1 MDVTSH
7 RLTPWP
13 ALLLALL
20 PSSVRAQSLVGFEGL
35 ASPPALDGR
44 SSFSDANGGS
54 LVHAGMTWDS
64 RLNVLGASHRTG
76 NDPSNP
82 LSSIPHGGSF
92 FVTNEA
98 YPGDGDGISIT
109 PAAPGAPVLVG
120 AWFGQVEYYGYGHGA
135 MTITLEALNGGTVLD
150 SASVSL
156 VANTGNTPLPMA
168 YLDASSFATLTGVTG
183 YRIRQDPLLAG
194 SRYWS
199 ADDFT
204 FAPVP
209 EPPGIMAGA
218 GAGLVALA
226 TWRRTRRARRP
237 ASGASLPA

>member
-1 MDVTSH
+1 
-7 RLTPWP
+7 
-13 ALLLALL
+13 
-20 PSSVRAQSLVGFEGL
+20 
-35 ASPPALDGR
+35 
-44 SSFSDANGGS
+44 
-54 LVHAGMTWDS
+54 MTWDS

-98 YPGDGDGISIT
+98 YPGDGDGISIA
-109 PAAPGAPVLVG
+109 PAGPGAPVLVG

-135 MTITLEALNGGTVLD
+135 MTITLEALNGGTVLG

-156 VANTGNTPLPMA
+156 VANTGSTPLPMA
-168 YLDASSFATLTGVTG
+168 YLDASSFSTLTGITS

-194 SRYWS
+194 SRHWS

-204 FAPVP
+204 FAAVP

-226 TWRRTRRARRP
+226 AWRRTRAPRRP